1 MVIACLMTSCSLST
15 VNGDEEGV
23 FVKKPWFF
31 GDGGV
36 DKTPLKE
43 GSAWRVFTTSF
54 YKFKKV
60 PVRYDELID
69 DTPSDDNTPM
79 DVSAYA
85 TIRIKEGKTPILLDK
100 FGENWYKNNIQV
112 KFRSLIRDQVSEYP
126 MYDLA
131 SNRNVLSAIEKY
143 IKTELEKTIKND
155 GLPIEVISV
164 DINRCL
170 PNKNVIDAMNKTS
183 VMIQEKQTQE
193 RRIEE
198 EEVREKAETA
208 KANADRAYMK
218 GMNFTPNEF
227 INLQWMEV
235 AKSNGANIDV
245 LMDPS
250 ANKLWNVR
258 R

>member
-1 MVIACLMTSCSLST
+1 
-15 VNGDEEGV
+15 
-23 FVKKPWFF
+23 
-31 GDGGV
+31 
-36 DKTPLKE
+36 
-43 GSAWRVFTTSF
+43 
-54 YKFKKV
+54 
-60 PVRYDELID
+60 
-69 DTPSDDNTPM
+69 M